1 VDTNFYDVV
10 VCGGELTGLV
20 TAALLGQ
27 RGFRVLLV
35 GSEADRPTFEAAGHV
50 LSRGPALLP
59 PLATPTIARVLKDLN
74 CVQIVK
80 RRAPALVPALQV
92 VMPHHRFDVGADA
105 EALGREL
112 GREFGGER
120 AAIEAA
126 LARVASTSALVE
138 PLLATEITLPPDGFW
153 ERREV
158 GRVES
163 MLPKRGADLL
173 APLPAS
179 HPMRAV
185 VAAPAALGG
194 AISPQELSRTNV
206 GQSRAFELARQGLC
220 RFEGGYGALHALFR
234 EKLETFSGERREKV
248 VPVEVVMRRGRAVG
262 VRVHPRDETI
272 GCEHLV
278 WAGSAASLHAI
289 CAEKPPRRGPTGAPG
304 LHVEAYRYTIA
315 LLVAPEALP
324 EGMGERVFLI
334 TDPSR
339 PLIEENALVVTVGQ
353 PAPRQPE
360 QIPLWVEC
368 VVPAPPVDA
377 GPGYLRALRGRVV
390 ERLET
395 LLPFFRQHLI
405 VLASP
410 HDGLPPEGPASAV
423 KAATSA
429 TLPAPKPEAKRE
441 SKQALK
447 QGPKQDQRKAENG
460 AAPASVPTVPI
471 WPMAPVYASEGDS
484 PFDVAALP
492 HATGIKNLYLA
503 GLENL
508 PGLGLEG
515 ELVSAWGVS
524 RLITGT
530 QPKRDPLRRQ
540 VLINE

>member
-1 VDTNFYDVV
+1 VDTNYYDVV

-20 TAALLGQ
+20 TAALLGR

-35 GSEADRPTFEAAGHV
+35 GGEADRPTFEAAGHV
-50 LSRGPALLP
+50 LARGPALLP
-59 PLATPTIARVLKDLN
+59 PIGTPTVARVLQDLN

-80 RRAPALVPALQV
+80 RRAPALAPALQV
-92 VMPHHRFDVGADA
+92 VMPRHRFDVGADA
-105 EALGREL
+105 ELLGREL
-112 GREFGGER
+112 SREFGGER
-120 AAIEAA
+120 GAIEAA
-126 LARVASTSALVE
+126 LARVASTSALVD

-158 GRVES
+158 GRLES
-163 MLPKRGADLL
+163 LLPKRGSDLC
-173 APLPAS
+173 APLSAH

-185 VAAPAALGG
+185 ISAPAMLAGAL
-194 AISPQELSRTNV
+194 APNELPRANV
-206 GQSRAFELARQGLC
+206 ALARAFELARQGLC

-262 VRVHPRDETI
+262 LRVRPRDETI

-278 WAGSAASLHAI
+278 WAGSAAALHAI

-304 LHVEAYRYTIA
+304 LHVEGYRYTIA
-315 LLVAPEALP
+315 LLVGPEALP
-324 EGMGERVFLI
+324 EGMGERVYLI
-334 TDPSR
+334 GDPAR
-339 PLIEENALVVTVGQ
+339 PLIEENALAITVGQ

-390 ERLET
+390 ERLEA
-395 LLPFFRQHLI
+395 LLPFFRQHLV

-410 HDGLPPEGPASAV
+410 HDGLPPELPGSSSKPAA
-423 KAATSA
+423 KKG
-429 TLPAPKPEAKRE
+429 AP
-441 SKQALK
+441 
-447 QGPKQDQRKAENG
+447 
-460 AAPASVPTVPI
+460 AAPAPVPTLPL
-471 WPMAPVYASEGDS
+471 PPVYALEGDS

-515 ELVSAWGVS
+515 ELVSAWGVA

-530 QPKRDPLRRQ
+530 QPKRDPLRRE
-540 VLINE
+540 VLISE

>member
-20 TAALLGQ
+20 TAALLGR
-27 RGFRVLLV
+27 RGFRVLLL
-35 GSEADRPTFEAAGHV
+35 GGDTERPSFEAAGHV
-50 LSRGPALLP
+50 LSRAPALLP
-59 PLATPTIARVLKDLN
+59 PVGTPTVARVLQDLN
-74 CVQIVK
+74 CVQIAK
-80 RRAPALVPALQV
+80 RRAPTLTPALQF
-92 VMPHHRFDVGADA
+92 VMPRHRFDVGADA
-105 EALGREL
+105 LALGREL
-112 GREFGGER
+112 EREFGGER
-120 AAIEAA
+120 LAIEAA
-126 LARVASTSALVE
+126 LERVAATSALVE

-158 GRVES
+158 ARLES
-163 MLPKRGADLL
+163 LLPRRGTDLL
-173 APLPAS
+173 APLPAN
-179 HPMRAV
+179 HPIRAV
-185 VAAPAALGG
+185 VAAPAALAG
-194 AISPQELSRTNV
+194 AAAPHEVPAPIVAQA
-206 GQSRAFELARQGLC
+206 RAFELARQGAG
-220 RFEGGYGALHALFR
+220 RFEGGYAALHALFR
-234 EKLETFSGERREKV
+234 EKLETFSGERRDKL

-278 WAGSAASLHAI
+278 WAGSAAALYAI
-289 CAEKPPRRGPTGAPG
+289 CPEKPPRRGRDGAPG
-304 LHVEAYRYTIA
+304 LHVEGYRYSIA
-315 LLVAPEALP
+315 MLVGPEALP
-324 EGMGERVFLI
+324 EGMGERVFSI

-339 PLIEENALVVTVGQ
+339 PLMEENALAITVGQ

-377 GPGYLRALRGRVV
+377 GPGYLRALRGRVL

-395 LLPFFRQHLI
+395 LLPFFRQHLV

-410 HDGLPPEGPASAV
+410 HDGLPPELPASAAR
-423 KAATSA
+423 AAAAVSSSA
-429 TLPAPKPEAKRE
+429 SSTPAA
-441 SKQALK
+441 SKKSVAPQ
-447 QGPKQDQRKAENG
+447 
-460 AAPASVPTVPI
+460 AAPTVALP
-471 WPMAPVYASEGDS
+471 PVYGAEGDS

-515 ELVSAWGVS
+515 ELVSAWGVA

-530 QPKRDPLRRQ
+530 QPKRDSRRRE

>member
-1 VDTNFYDVV
+1 MDTNYYDVV

-20 TAALLGQ
+20 AAALLGR
-27 RGFRVLLV
+27 RGYRVLLV
-35 GSEADRPTFEAAGHV
+35 GSETDRPTFDAGGHE
-50 LSRGPALLP
+50 LSRAPALLP
-59 PLATPTIARVLKDLN
+59 PIATPTVARVLQDLN

-80 RRAPALVPALQV
+80 RRAPALSPPLQI

-112 GREFGGER
+112 AREFGGDR

-126 LARVASTSALVE
+126 LARVAQTSALVE

-158 GRVES
+158 ARLES
-163 MLPKRGADLL
+163 LLPKRGSDLC
-173 APLPAS
+173 AALPAH

-185 VAAPAALGG
+185 ISAPAILAGSVAPEALPRSSG
-194 AISPQELSRTNV
+194 LV
-206 GQSRAFELARQGLC
+206 GIARSFELARQGLG

-234 EKLETFSGERREKV
+234 EKLETFSGERREKL
-248 VPVEVVMRRGRAVG
+248 VPVEVVMKRGRVAG
-262 VRVHPRDETI
+262 LRVRPRDETI

-278 WAGSAASLHAI
+278 WAGSAAALHAV
-289 CAEKPPRRGPTGAPG
+289 CVEKPARRAPGGGPG
-304 LHVEAYRYTIA
+304 LHVEGYRYTIA
-315 LLVAPEALP
+315 LLVGPEALP
-324 EGMGERVFLI
+324 EGMGERVLMI
-334 TDPSR
+334 GDPGR
-339 PLIEENALVVTVGQ
+339 PLVEENALAITVGQ

-360 QIPLWVEC
+360 HVPLWVEC
-368 VVPAPPVDA
+368 VVPALPVDA

-395 LLPFFRQHLI
+395 LLPFFRQHLV

-410 HDGLPPEGPASAV
+410 HDGLPPELPAAAAKPAGPTKKSSAPPAPV
-423 KAATSA
+423 P
-429 TLPAPKPEAKRE
+429 TLPMP
-441 SKQALK
+441 
-447 QGPKQDQRKAENG
+447 
-460 AAPASVPTVPI
+460 
-471 WPMAPVYASEGDS
+471 PVYASEGDS

-524 RLITGT
+524 RLIAGG
-530 QPKRDPLRRQ
+530 QPRRDPLRRE
-540 VLINE
+540 VLISE